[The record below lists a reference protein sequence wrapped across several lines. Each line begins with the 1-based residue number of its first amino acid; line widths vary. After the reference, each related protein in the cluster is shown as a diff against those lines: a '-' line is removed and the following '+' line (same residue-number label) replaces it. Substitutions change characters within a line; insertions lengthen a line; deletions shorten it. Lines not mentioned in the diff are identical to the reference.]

1 MQEIAYA
8 SQQCTPIWYPEL
20 YALGVS
26 PMWAVCVLSLWADYY
41 QPSSTGGW
49 LPVHIVARIYLVQSL
64 LATGKWGQV
73 MRWLALEPKVVPGQ
87 ALAYW

>member
-26 PMWAVCVLSLWADYY
+26 PMWAVCVLLLWADYY

-73 MRWLALEPKVVPGQ
+73 MRGLALEPKVVPGQ